1 MDQPDAPKPAD
12 QATPEPPAAPAAKPA
27 AKPATPAAEPA
38 APAAKPAAPAAKP
51 AAKVEKKDVPPQGP
65 PDPPP
70 PDDLARPAWLVQFTE
85 TFGEGVLAVS
95 HAFGDWALIVAGDR
109 YVECATWL
117 RDTPGARFD
126 FLSDVTAV
134 DWPPRAERFDVV
146 ACLYSTVHRHRVRL
160 KTRVADGGSVP
171 TLTGVWPAANW
182 LEREIF
188 DMFGIRFA
196 GHPDLRRLL
205 MPEEWQGHPQRKD
218 YPLEGPGELL
228 LERPED
234 WIAIRNAAVEAE
246 FE

>member
-12 QATPEPPAAPAAKPA
+12 QAAPEPPAAAKPAPAKPA
-27 AKPATPAAEPA
+27 AKPAPKA
-38 APAAKPAAPAAKP
+38 
-51 AAKVEKKDVPPQGP
+51 EKKDLPPQGP

-70 PDDLARPAWLVQFTE
+70 PDDVAKPEWLVRFTE
-85 TFGEGVLAVS
+85 TFGERVLAVS
-95 HAFGDWALIVAGDR
+95 YAFGDWAVVVAGDR
-109 YVECATWL
+109 YVECAAWL

-126 FLSDVTAV
+126 FLSDLTAV
-134 DWPPRAERFDVV
+134 DWPPRPERFDVV

-160 KTRVADGGSVP
+160 KTRVADGGAVP
-171 TLTGVWPAANW
+171 TLTGLWPSANW
-182 LEREIF
+182 LEREVF

-234 WIAIRNAAVEAE
+234 WIEIRNAAVEAE